1 MNMRTRRKSRQQGFT
16 LIELIIVISIIGVL
30 AAVAIPKF
38 TNVTNDANLGA
49 AKGYA
54 GAMASAS
61 ATNYAMR
68 AGGLAGSVAVAN
80 CTDLATLIAPPLP
93 STFTLPLGTLKKCTC
108 HHLMSKQ
115 WCNRRLLRL
124 LEAYPKAG

>member
-1 MNMRTRRKSRQQGFT
+1 MNMRTCRKSRQQGFT

-38 TNVTNDANLGA
+38 TNVTNDANTGA

-61 ATNYAMR
+61 ATNYALK
-68 AGGLAGSVAVAN
+68 AGGLTGAVAVAN
-80 CTDLATLIAPPLP
+80 CTDLGSLIAP
-93 STFTLPLGTLKKCTC
+93 TLPATFVLTALALNTAGTTVNCTIT
-108 HHLMSKQ
+108 
-115 WCNRRLLRL
+115 
-124 LEAYPKAG
+124 APGGGTFVFAAFGAAP

>member
-61 ATNYAMR
+61 ATNYAMK

-80 CTDLATLIAPPLP
+80 CTDLAALIAPPLP
-93 STFTLPLGTLKKCTC
+93 ATFTLPPGTLSTNGLAADCTIA
-108 HHLMSKQ
+108 STSGGGTYTFS
-115 WCNRRLLRL
+115 
-124 LEAYPKAG
+124 AFGAAP

>member
-61 ATNYAMR
+61 ATNYAMK
-68 AGGLAGSVAVAN
+68 AGGLAGAVPVAN
-80 CTDLATLIAPPLP
+80 CTELSTLIAPPLP
-93 STFTLPLGTLKKCTC
+93 ATFTLASITLSTNGTATECTIA
-108 HHLMSKQ
+108 STSGGGTFTFS
-115 WCNRRLLRL
+115 
-124 LEAYPKAG
+124 AFGAP